1 MAILLSKTNQKEL
14 EQLHNYAQKNN
25 LFLEM
30 RDKYGILLAVSTGLL
45 SLTEEKDKTGKPL
58 YRVDSK
64 KVLNYDHLIEIVQY
78 DVQLSIY
85 QKKVFLFKNPKTQ
98 EFFDKQ
104 ENYWEQQVSNFEKHG
119 SILHGADVIVNRVNR
134 LK

>member
-1 MAILLSKTNQKEL
+1 MALFLSKATKNEL

-30 RDKYGILLAVSTGLL
+30 RDKFGILLAVSTGLI
-45 SLTEEKDKTGKPL
+45 SLIHERDKNGKPL
-58 YRVDSK
+58 YRVETK

-85 QKKVFLFKNPKTQ
+85 KKKEFLFKNPKTQ
-98 EFFDKQ
+98 DFFNKQ
-104 ENYWEQQVSNFEKHG
+104 ENYWEKKVNDFQKNESLGN
-119 SILHGADVIVNRVNR
+119 DVIVNRINK